1 VFPCGRSRPCASAH
15 NDGGCPSQSK
25 RPTQRSVYT
34 PRRGAIADLGVLF
47 CAALRYPNVL
57 VCVVRWRQ
65 SEEGRRRGGLGTKQ
79 GRASVDGVC
88 DERRCPCRRV
98 REGGHRVR
106 RGVDGAAWEPGR
118 GRRRCPCRRVRGGVL
133 SEECAG
139 AASRSAADVE
149 ALCAQCVTTGR
160 SSGLGVPCSSTL
172 YSSASPVVW
181 RPPQAGECSS
191 AWGMLAQVVGY
202 RTRSDGAVAHA
213 PSQLQK
219 HRCRGELS
227 RFRGSC
233 YVLARRPRKWRA
245 ILWSVYV
252 SGLPLLT
259 CRHLKNASGDV
270 NHLPLPTCQP
280 STDPVLNRCSA
291 AAAAYAAASCSH
303 PAGTAHLSPRGD

>member
-1 VFPCGRSRPCASAH
+1 MWAFATLRIRA
-15 NDGGCPSQSK
+15 
-25 RPTQRSVYT
+25 QRRRLPIAVEAPGTAERLHAAAWRYRR
-34 PRRGAIADLGVLF
+34 PRRPFGE
-47 CAALRYPNVL
+47 ALRYPNFL

-65 SEEGRRRGGLGTKQ
+65 SEEGRRRGGLGAKQ

-160 SSGLGVPCSSTL
+160 SSGLGVLCSSTL

-202 RTRSDGAVAHA
+202 RTRSDGAVAHT

-219 HRCRGELS
+219 QRCRGE
-227 RFRGSC
+227 
-233 YVLARRPRKWRA
+233 
-245 ILWSVYV
+245 
-252 SGLPLLT
+252 
-259 CRHLKNASGDV
+259 
-270 NHLPLPTCQP
+270 
-280 STDPVLNRCSA
+280 
-291 AAAAYAAASCSH
+291 
-303 PAGTAHLSPRGD
+303 